1 MILASLAIAVAFAQ
15 AGSAVAQTYPTRPI
29 TMVVPFAAG
38 GPTDVIGRIV
48 AEGMRATLAQPVIVE
63 NVGGAAGNLGAGR
76 VARSVGDGY
85 TFGLGD
91 WNTHVANGAVYK
103 LQHDVLKD
111 FEPVG
116 LLVSN
121 PYLVV
126 ARKTMPANDLKG
138 LVAWLKANPGNGL
151 LGTVGVGTA
160 PHLGGILFQNATAT
174 RFQFVPYPR
183 GGGALMQDLV
193 AGQIDMVLDNPA
205 NALPQVRAGAIKAY
219 AVMTKS
225 RLAAAPD
232 IPTVDEAGWPGL
244 YFSNWKALWV
254 PAAMPKNIIARL
266 NAAAVAAL
274 ANPTVRARLADL
286 GQEIF
291 PHDQQMPEALAAFQ
305 KAEIEKW
312 WPIIKAANIKVE

>member
-1 MILASLAIAVAFAQ
+1 
-15 AGSAVAQTYPTRPI
+15 
-29 TMVVPFAAG
+29 
-38 GPTDVIGRIV
+38 
-48 AEGMRATLAQPVIVE
+48 
-63 NVGGAAGNLGAGR
+63 VGGAAGNLGTGR

-85 TFGLGD
+85 TFSMGD
-91 WNTHVANGAVYK
+91 WSTHVANGAVYK

-111 FEPVG
+111 FGPVA

-126 ARKTMPANDLKG
+126 ARKTMVANDLKG
-138 LVAWLKANPGNGL
+138 LVAWLRANPGHGL
-151 LGTVGVGTA
+151 LGTVGVGTP
-160 PHLGGILFQNATAT
+160 PHLGGVLFQNATAT
-174 RFQFVPYPR
+174 RLQFVPYTR
-183 GGGALMQDLV
+183 GGGALTQDLV

-205 NALPQVRAGAIKAY
+205 NALPQVRAGAFKAY
-219 AVMTKS
+219 AVMAKS
-225 RLAAAPD
+225 RMAAAPD

-244 YFSNWKALWV
+244 YFSSWKALWV
-254 PAAMPKNIIARL
+254 PAATPKNNVARL
-266 NAAAVAAL
+266 NAAAVTAL

-291 PHDQQMPEALAAFQ
+291 PHDQQTPEALAAFQ